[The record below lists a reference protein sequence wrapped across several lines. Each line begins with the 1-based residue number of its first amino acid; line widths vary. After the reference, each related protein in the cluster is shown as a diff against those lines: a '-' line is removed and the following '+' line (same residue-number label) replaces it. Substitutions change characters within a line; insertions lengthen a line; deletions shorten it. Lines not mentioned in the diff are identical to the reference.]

1 MEVLA
6 PAGDFENLKAC
17 IDNGADAV
25 YLGLS
30 DFNARIK
37 AENFNTENI
46 RKMVQYCHLFDIKVY
61 VTTNTL
67 IKNSEINRFLEFA
80 KCLVEA
86 KIDAFI
92 VQDLGV
98 AKLLKDNFENVVLHA
113 STQMAV
119 HNLDGAKILEK
130 LGFQRVVLSREAKLE
145 DIKQIRQNT
154 GLEIEYFVQGALCVA
169 FSGNCYFSSLFSGCS
184 GNRGKC
190 LQFCRKQY
198 ICNDKKGYFISP
210 RDLCLIKSIKEL
222 QQAGVDS
229 LKIEGRLRR
238 KAYVAQSVRSYRMAV
253 DNLNNQF
260 DYEQEIEKLSK
271 VFARG
276 KYNES
281 AYLDEKADNVIES
294 NFGNHRGRLIGT
306 VKKVE
311 SFKNIYKIIINS
323 KHKIVEGDGLKFI
336 RNGDEKLSVGVG
348 NVDNLGVNTF
358 AIYSTKSPKT
368 GDEVFLSVDSVFEQS
383 LEVEKRRLNIKAK
396 LQAKINLPL
405 KLELFYK
412 NICATVESEQILEQA
427 KTSGATRQDLE
438 KSINKVQDTNFAIT
452 GFDFELEN
460 VFVPKSLINDVRR
473 RAVELLEEK
482 IIQQNE
488 KHILEKPKKQMCK
501 YAFEK
506 LQNEND
512 KHFVIVNEKNDLKSI
527 ENRQVIFSPTN
538 YNGAD
543 KFVNLLLENGNKVY
557 LDLPIIANY
566 LDMEILDS
574 LVQKLDPKVGLVANN
589 LWALKYV
596 GDREIVAGQF
606 MNIFNNMAVD
616 LMHDFNIKNIIVSPE
631 ILWEEISANDNMFQ
645 FTFGKFPMM
654 NFCHCPY
661 KTINHNSCEKCSF
674 DDMLTYSDE
683 LKNNFKIRRR
693 KINNCYF
700 ELLSGKFIENIESS
714 KFNQVVDIR
723 ELDCKEQI
731 IVLESAKEKTKP
743 NIAQEFMFGWIK
755 NGVQ

>member
-1 MEVLA
+1 MEILA

-17 IDNGADAV
+17 VDNGADAV

-46 RKMVQYCHLFDIKVY
+46 RKMVKYCHLFDIKVY

-86 KIDAFI
+86 KVDAFI

-145 DIKQIRQNT
+145 DIKQIKQNT
-154 GLEIEYFVQGALCVA
+154 NLEIEYFVQGALCVA
-169 FSGNCYFSSLFSGCS
+169 FSGNCYFSSLYSGCS

-190 LQFCRKQY
+190 LQFCRKPY
-198 ICNDKKGYFISP
+198 FCNDKKGYFISP
-210 RDLCLIKSIKEL
+210 RDLCLIKSVKEL

-238 KAYVAQSVRSYRMAV
+238 KAYVAQSVKSYRLAV
-253 DNLNNQF
+253 DNINNDF
-260 DYEQEIEKLSK
+260 DCEQEIEKLSK

-276 KYNES
+276 KYNER
-281 AYLDEKADNVIES
+281 AYLDEKVDNIIEP
-294 NFGNHRGRLIGT
+294 NFGNHRGKLIGS

-311 SFKNIYKIIINS
+311 PFKNIYKITINS
-323 KHKIVEGDGLKFI
+323 KHKIVEGDGIKFV

-348 NVDNLGVNTF
+348 NVDNVGVNTY

-368 GDEVFLSVDSVFEQS
+368 NDDVYLCVDSLFENS
-383 LEVEKRRLNIKAK
+383 LEVEKRRLNIKAN
-396 LQAKINLPL
+396 LQAKIGSPL
-405 KLELFYK
+405 KLELSYRDVSVV
-412 NICATVESEQILEQA
+412 VESEQTLEQA
-427 KTSGATRQDLE
+427 KTSGASKEDLE
-438 KSINKVQDTNFAIT
+438 KSINKVQDTNFAIK
-452 GFDFELEN
+452 DFEFDLEN

-473 RAVELLEEK
+473 KAVELLEEK

-488 KHILEKPKKQMCK
+488 KNILEKPKDKMQV

-506 LQNEND
+506 TQNECN
-512 KHFVIVNEKNDLKSI
+512 KNFVIVNEKNDLNSI
-527 ENRQVIFSPTN
+527 KNRQVIFSPTN
-538 YNGAD
+538 YNGAE
-543 KFVNLLLENGNKVY
+543 KFVNLLLENSNIVY

-566 LDMEILDS
+566 SDMKNLDE
-574 LVQKLDPKVGLVANN
+574 LVQKLDTKVGLVANN
-589 LWALKYV
+589 LWALKYASV
-596 GDREIVAGQF
+596 REILAGQYL
-606 MNIFNNMAVD
+606 NIFNNLSVQ
-616 LMHDFNIKNIIVSPE
+616 LINEFNIKQIIVSPE
-631 ILWEEISANDNMFQ
+631 ILWEEINANDNMYQ
-645 FTFGKFPMM
+645 YTFGKFPMM

-674 DDMLTYSDE
+674 NDMLTYSDE

-693 KINNCYF
+693 KIYNCYF

-714 KFNQVVDIR
+714 KFNQVIDLR
-723 ELDCKEQI
+723 ELNAQEQE
-731 IVLESAKEKTKP
+731 IVLKSLQEKTKP
-743 NIAQEFMFGWIK
+743 NISQEFMFGWIK